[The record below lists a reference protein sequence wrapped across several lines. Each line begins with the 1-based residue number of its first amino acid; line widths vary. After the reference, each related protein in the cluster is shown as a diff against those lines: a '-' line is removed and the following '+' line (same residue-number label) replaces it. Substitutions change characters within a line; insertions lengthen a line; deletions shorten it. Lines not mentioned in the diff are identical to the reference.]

1 MKPFTVEEACKAVSG
16 WQKTPFSGTIQKVTT
31 DSRQDLDQSLFI
43 PLKGEKFDGHA
54 FLQTALEQGA
64 CCALS
69 MEATSQ
75 ERVIYVED
83 TRRALGALAAWYRR
97 RFTLPVA
104 AITGSVGKTSTK
116 EMTAAVLSAKFDVC
130 KTQGNYN
137 NDIGLPKTLFSLEEH
152 HTAAVVEMGMNH
164 FGELHTLSKMA
175 APSLAVITNIGVA
188 HIENLG
194 SQEGIFQAKCEI
206 FDGMAQD
213 APAVLNGDDP
223 YLLTL
228 KQKRKNLLFC
238 GLGEENTLRAKN
250 IRPQGLSQ
258 TAFTICY
265 HGQQEEAVI
274 AAAGTHMVQNALLAV
289 GVGLKFGLSLQEAAQ
304 ALGNFQ
310 QTGMRMAVKKT
321 PFLTVLN
328 DSYNANPI
336 STKASLQVL
345 AAEQGRKVAVL
356 GDMLELGPE
365 AAVYHEEVGRFAKQV
380 GIDFLIAIGPFGEY
394 ISKGFDAAGGT
405 SVHYPSVDAF
415 FAAPWQ
421 TLFHKGDTV
430 LVKASH
436 SMALSRI
443 AEGLQEVNK
452 GV

>member
-1 MKPFTVEEACKAVSG
+1 M
-16 WQKTPFSGTIQKVTT
+16 TT

-164 FGELHTLSKMA
+164 CGELHTLSKMA

-238 GLGEENTLRAKN
+238 GLEEENTLRAKN

-328 DSYNANPI
+328 DIMPI
-336 STKASLQVL
+336 LFPQKPLCRCLQQSRAGKSLCWGTCWSWGRRRQPIMKKL
-345 AAEQGRKVAVL
+345 A
-356 GDMLELGPE
+356 
-365 AAVYHEEVGRFAKQV
+365 
-380 GIDFLIAIGPFGEY
+380 
-394 ISKGFDAAGGT
+394 
-405 SVHYPSVDAF
+405 
-415 FAAPWQ
+415 
-421 TLFHKGDTV
+421 
-430 LVKASH
+430 
-436 SMALSRI
+436 
-443 AEGLQEVNK
+443 GLQNK
-452 GV
+452 LVLIFLLPLGHSGSILVRGLTRPGGHRCTIHRWMLFLLLRGRPCFTKEIRCW